1 MDTADTPRPRHELA
15 RLTELPPALRA
26 PLPPVSQ
33 TSTAGSGGGLPI
45 SPRLVLRGLAR
56 HWWQALLI
64 WIVGSAAL
72 ASLVYLKYEPTYRAS
87 SQLMVNS
94 DNSNPYANRDVTS
107 RGLADPRM
115 QTHLQLVNSERVLS
129 QVILGKEIGSID
141 WIRDAE
147 NPQSVLSEVITVT
160 PGKGSALLFEVAAET
175 PGKDEAS
182 RIVNAVVEAFLNLDD
197 ELANARARGAIA
209 NLEKHRTKLTETIEG
224 LENDVM
230 QLAKEADIPSI
241 LRNFQNNTALA
252 EVDPDSEAAGD
263 SDGKITVEVSEF
275 KRLHQELLNLEY
287 AEIEARSELDAV
299 RRQAAAANPRSRIE
313 DRVEQAFLANETVR
327 ALRDALRDLD
337 VQYAEARRRIRN
349 PGDPALTRL
358 QTDRQRLMERYN
370 QLWDDLEP
378 TLRAQLAMD
387 ESDPTVLVRQ
397 AEQRLNNLGL
407 QRQLIEDKLDR
418 VKYEEQ
424 SQGETAL
431 EMNFLLTELAQ
442 LRKMQETVDRRL
454 ESLRFDSE
462 NNLALQNAEG
472 PDGLRITKT
481 FTVLSKAGK
490 AELQV
495 NKRDKFMAV
504 TPLAM
509 LGLVLGLVTL
519 VEMRGGRVSGT
530 DDLSG
535 RFGADV
541 FSVPPLP
548 TVRSNAQGSLEA
560 PDRDPKFEQFV
571 QQLDHVRVALCGEG
585 GHDGR
590 GRCVLITSA
599 VGGEGK
605 TTLAAQLAVRCAE
618 AGASTV
624 LIDADLRRATLG
636 RLFEV
641 PDCPGLSD
649 VLRGDATLED
659 ALVPI
664 NQVGGCQLL
673 PAGSPEANPNR
684 ILRGK
689 NFAPMLERLRRTFDV
704 VIIDT
709 SPVLPVPDALILGR
723 LADGAV
729 IATRHDQSR
738 FPAVERANNLLT
750 GAGIPV
756 LGVVVN
762 GARPSGSR
770 VTGGDYY
777 AAYTSRTD
785 RVPGD
790 SSTSPVA

>member
-15 RLTELPPALRA
+15 RFTELPPALRT
-26 PLPPVSQ
+26 PLPPVSPA
-33 TSTAGSGGGLPI
+33 SPASSGGLPI

-56 HWWQALLI
+56 HWWQALLL

-87 SQLMVNS
+87 SQVLVNP
-94 DNSNPYANRDVTS
+94 DNSNPYANQDVTA

-115 QTHLQLVNSERVLS
+115 QTHLQLVNSPRVLS
-129 QVILGKEIGSID
+129 QVLLDSQIVSFD
-141 WIRDAE
+141 WIRQAE
-147 NPQSVLSEVITVT
+147 SPESALNEVISVT
-160 PGKGSALLFEVAAET
+160 PGKSSALLFEVAAET
-175 PGKDEAS
+175 PGKEEAPK
-182 RIVNAVVEAFLNLDD
+182 IVNAVVQAFLALDD
-197 ELANARARGAIA
+197 DLANERAKGAIEA
-209 NLEKHRTKLTETIEG
+209 LEEHRADLTKTIDD
-224 LENDVM
+224 LENEVM
-230 QLAKEADIPSI
+230 QLAKESDLPSV
-241 LRNFQNNTALA
+241 LRNFKDTRVLPD
-252 EVDPDSEAAGD
+252 VDTDPQAQSE
-263 SDGKITVEVSEF
+263 SDGKITVEVSEY

-287 AEIEARSELDAV
+287 AEIEARSELEAV
-299 RRQAAAANPRSRIE
+299 RRQAATANPRSRIE
-313 DRVEQAFLANETVR
+313 DRVEQAFLSNETVR

-337 VQYAEARRRIRN
+337 VQYDEARRRIRN

-358 QTDRQRLMERYN
+358 QADRQRLMERYN

-378 TLRAQLAMD
+378 TLRAQLSMD
-387 ESDPTVLVRQ
+387 ENDPTVLVRQ
-397 AEQRLNNLGL
+397 AEQNLNNLGL
-407 QRQLIEDKLDR
+407 QRKLIQEKLDR
-418 VKYEEQ
+418 VKFEEQ
-424 SQGETAL
+424 SQGEKAL
-431 EMNFLLTELAQ
+431 EMNFLLIELAQ
-442 LRKMQETVDRRL
+442 QRKMQETVDRRL
-454 ESLRFDSE
+454 EALKFDSE
-462 NNLALQNAEG
+462 NGRFAQNKPGEDIKA
-472 PDGLRITKT
+472 TKT
-481 FTVLSKAGK
+481 FTVVNPAQK

-495 NKRDKFMAV
+495 NKRDKLMAI
-504 TPLAM
+504 TPMAM

-519 VEMRGGRVSGT
+519 VEMRGGRVSGP

-548 TVRSNAQGSLEA
+548 TVRSDAQGRLEA
-560 PDRDPKFEQFV
+560 PGRDPKFEQFV

-777 AAYTSRTD
+777 AAYMSRND

-790 SSTSPVA
+790 SGNSPVV

>member
-1 MDTADTPRPRHELA
+1 MDTADTPRPRYELA
-15 RLTELPPALRA
+15 RLTELPPALRT
-26 PLPPVSQ
+26 PLPPVSPA
-33 TSTAGSGGGLPI
+33 SPAGSGGLPI

-56 HWWQALLI
+56 HWWQALLL
-64 WIVGSAAL
+64 WIIGSAAL

-87 SQLMVNS
+87 SQVMVNV
-94 DNSNPYANRDVTS
+94 DNSNPYSSSRDITN

-115 QTHLQLVNSERVLS
+115 QTHLQLVNSQRVLS
-129 QVILGKEIGSID
+129 AVVLKDEIASID

-147 NPQSVLSEVITVT
+147 NPEAVLNEVITVT

-175 PGKDEAS
+175 PGKDEATT
-182 RIVNAVVEAFLNLDD
+182 IVDAVVDAFLDLDD
-197 ELANARARGAIA
+197 DLANARVQGAIA
-209 NLEKHRTKLTETIEG
+209 NMEDYRNKLVDEVER
-224 LENDVM
+224 LENEVKE
-230 QLAKEADIPSI
+230 LAKESDLPSI
-241 LRNFQNNTALA
+241 LRNFKDTTTLTD
-252 EVDPDSEAAGD
+252 VDPDSQDQGE

-275 KRLHQELLNLEY
+275 RRLHQELLNLEY
-287 AEIEARSELDAV
+287 AEIEARSELEAV
-299 RRQAAAANPRSRIE
+299 RRQAATTNPRSRIE

-337 VQYAEARRRIRN
+337 VQYDEARRRIRN
-349 PGDPALTRL
+349 PGDPALNRL
-358 QTDRQRLMERYN
+358 QADRQRLIERYN

-378 TLRAQLAMD
+378 TLRAQLSMD
-387 ESDPTVLVRQ
+387 ENDPTVLVRQ
-397 AEQRLNNLGL
+397 AEQQLNNLLL
-407 QRQLIEDKLDR
+407 QRDLIQKKLDR
-418 VKYEEQ
+418 VKHEEQ
-424 SQGETAL
+424 SQGVKAL
-431 EMNFLLTELAQ
+431 EMNFLLTELSQ
-442 LRKMQETVDRRL
+442 QRKMQETVDRRL
-454 ESLRFDSE
+454 EALKFDSDDS
-462 NNLALQNAEG
+462 LPLQNLEG
-472 PDGLRITKT
+472 LGLRVTKT
-481 FTVLSKAGK
+481 FTVISKASK

-519 VEMRGGRVSGT
+519 VEMRGGRVSGP

-560 PDRDPKFEQFV
+560 PGRDPKFEQFV

-777 AAYTSRTD
+777 AAYTSRSD

-790 SSTSPVA
+790 SGTSPVV